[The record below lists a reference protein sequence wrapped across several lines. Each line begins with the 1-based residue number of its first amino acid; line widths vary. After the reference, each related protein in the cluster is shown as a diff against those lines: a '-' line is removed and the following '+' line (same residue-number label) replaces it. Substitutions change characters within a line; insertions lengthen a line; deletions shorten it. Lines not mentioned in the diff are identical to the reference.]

1 MSRVDFYVLGASGA
15 RARDHFACRLAE
27 KAWRAENQV
36 FIRVASA
43 DAARQLDDML
53 WTFRDGS
60 FVPHDIVGTGTQP
73 APISIGTELPD
84 GPADLLINLTDAVP
98 GDAGS
103 FARVAEIVTSDDDA
117 KARSR
122 QRFSAYRDAGHELQ
136 THKLQ

>member
-1 MSRVDFYVLGASGA
+1 MSRVDFYVLGASGS

-27 KAWRAENQV
+27 KAWKQDNAV
-36 FIRVASA
+36 FIRVSNL
-43 DAARQLDDML
+43 DAARQLDEMM

-60 FVPHDIVGTGTQP
+60 FVPHDIVGTSSQP
-73 APISIGTELPD
+73 APISIGTDHPEVS
-84 GPADLLINLTDAVP
+84 ADLLINLTDAVP
-98 GDAGS
+98 DDAGS
-103 FARVAEIVTSDDDA
+103 FARVAEIVTSDDDS